1 MKTIKENVQKLS
13 YDHLNNN
20 SRSNLLSMFNLIR
33 IGNKNKFTYT
43 TVSLY
48 KNVKLKMNVFTS
60 GPNLEIIFK
69 QNTLLLKISSSNT
82 KF

>member
-1 MKTIKENVQKLS
+1 MFQKLS

-48 KNVKLKMNVFTS
+48 KNAKLKMNVFTS
-60 GPNLEIIFK
+60 GMNLEIIFK
-69 QNTLLLKISSSNT
+69 QNTFYS
-82 KF
+82 